1 MDQPKCRFCAAPLS
15 HVQCD
20 LGMSPLANSYV
31 KFEHA
36 HNAEKLYP
44 LKVWVCDQCFLSQL
58 EAFESPEAIFSDYP
72 YFSSFSITWVEH
84 ARRYCEMMVQRFGF
98 HARSQ
103 IVEIASNDGYL
114 LQHFK
119 AKGIPVLGVEPAA
132 NVAKVAW
139 EQKQI
144 PSVMKFFGV
153 QTAKEL
159 VADGKTADLLVGNN
173 VLAHVP
179 DINDFVG
186 GLKIALK
193 AGGIITFEFP
203 HLLRLIKEN
212 QFDTIYHEHFSYLS
226 LLATE
231 KIFAHHGLTLFDV
244 EEVPTHGG
252 SLRIFARHTE
262 NTTPLATVTDR
273 VAKMR
278 AQETDFGL
286 RTMATYSAFGE
297 KVKAT
302 KRKLLRFLIDAKE
315 NGKSVVC
322 YGAAAKGVILVN
334 YCGVRDDLV
343 DYVVDRSPYKQNHF
357 MPGVRIPIYGPEK
370 IFETKPDYVLIL
382 PWNLKEEI
390 SEQMAGVT
398 DWDGKFVVPIPEVK
412 VL

>member
-1 MDQPKCRFCAAPLS
+1 MDQPKCRFCAAPLC

-31 KFEHA
+31 SFEHA

-44 LKVWVCDQCFLSQL
+44 LKVWVCDQCLLSQL
-58 EAFESPEAIFSDYP
+58 EELESPDAIFSDYL
-72 YFSSFSITWVEH
+72 YFSSFSTTWVEH
-84 ARRYCEMMVQRFGF
+84 ARHYCETMVQRFGF

-144 PSVMKFFGV
+144 PSVVKFFGV
-153 QTAKEL
+153 QTAREL
-159 VADGKTADLLVGNN
+159 VADGKAADLLLGNN

-179 DINDFVG
+179 DINDFVA

-193 AGGIITFEFP
+193 PNGFITFEFP
-203 HLLRLIKEN
+203 HLLRLIEHN
-212 QFDTIYHEHFSYLS
+212 QFDTVYHEHFSYLS
-226 LLATE
+226 FLAVE

-244 EEVPTHGG
+244 EELPTHGG
-252 SLRIFARHTE
+252 SLRIFGRHTG
-262 NTTPLATVTDR
+262 NKTAAGVTTDR
-273 VAKMR
+273 VAKMKEKE
-278 AQETDFGL
+278 ASFGL
-286 RTMATYSAFGE
+286 HKMKTYTAFGE
-297 KVKAT
+297 KVKTT
-302 KRKLLRFLIDAKE
+302 KRKLLKFLIEAKDA
-315 NGKSVVC
+315 GKTVAA
-322 YGAAAKGVILVN
+322 YGAAAKGVTLLN
-334 YCGVRDDLV
+334 YCGVREDLV
-343 DYVVDRSPYKQNHF
+343 DYVVDKSPHKQNHF

-382 PWNLKEEI
+382 PWNLKNEI

-398 DWDGKFVVPIPEVK
+398 AWNGKFVVPIPEVT

>member
-1 MDQPKCRFCAAPLS
+1 
-15 HVQCD
+15 
-20 LGMSPLANSYV
+20 MSPLANSYV

-36 HNAEKLYP
+36 HNTEKLYP
-44 LKVWVCDQCFLSQL
+44 LKVWVCDQCLLSQL
-58 EAFESPEAIFSDYP
+58 EAFESPDAIFSDYP
-72 YFSSFSITWVEH
+72 YFSSFSTTWVEH
-84 ARRYCEMMVQRFGF
+84 ARHYCEMMVRRFGF
-98 HARSQ
+98 NARSQ

-159 VADGKTADLLVGNN
+159 VADGKTADLLLGNN
-173 VLAHVP
+173 VLGHVP
-179 DINDFVG
+179 DINDFLA

-193 AGGIITFEFP
+193 TDGIITFEFS

-231 KIFAHHGLTLFDV
+231 KIFAQHGLTLFDV

-262 NTTPLATVTDR
+262 NTTPPGTVTDR
-273 VAKMR
+273 VATMR

-322 YGAAAKGVILVN
+322 YGAAAKGVTLVN

-382 PWNLKEEI
+382 SWNLKEEI